1 MASAIYGEDRLADK
15 TPDKKLSAAA
25 EARKR
30 PLHPM
35 IIRNELGSATLGE
48 CVAAMQPH
56 DYPFAGL
63 IALSEMGLIAFD
75 REPNS
80 TST

>member
-1 MASAIYGEDRLADK
+1 MASAIYGEDPLADK
-15 TPDKKLSAAA
+15 TPDKKLIAAA

-30 PLHPM
+30 SVQPM
-35 IIRNELGSATLGE
+35 IIRNDLGSAGLGE

-56 DYPFAGL
+56 DHSVAGL